1 MREYYIFNL
10 KKEFAMLYKDKPSE
24 LFSIFNRIY
33 YMKEI
38 DKDYGYN
45 LFEQIS
51 NFFDKEKVNKFIKEK
66 YEGRMV
72 YSYIKDE
79 HIINNLFLN
88 EISVLKVKPSNLR
101 LQTNTDASS
110 FLLDLKQFDGNLF
123 FCDFKNQDYFFLRRR
138 DIKINKIPC

>member
-1 MREYYIFNL
+1 MKEYYIFNL

-51 NFFDKEKVNKFIKEK
+51 NFFNKEEINKFIKEK
-66 YEGRMV
+66 YENRMV

-138 DIKINKIPC
+138 DIKINKIAC

>member
-1 MREYYIFNL
+1 
-10 KKEFAMLYKDKPSE
+10 
-24 LFSIFNRIY
+24 
-33 YMKEI
+33 
-38 DKDYGYN
+38 
-45 LFEQIS
+45 
-51 NFFDKEKVNKFIKEK
+51 
-66 YEGRMV
+66 MV

-88 EISVLKVKPSNLR
+88 EISVLKVKPSNLW